1 MQRITKATTQ
11 LHRKH
16 NRWTSEHV
24 YDARVTRQQ
33 CTESERVRDIEKSR
47 ATTTKFAFGACYCL
61 MACSLLLLLLLLAF
75 LLFLGFSCRRTMQRL
90 LLSYCV
96 WHGYIDTAQLILNH
110 MKADGCDDGDQGE
123 LHDIKLPTAEQQQE
137 RLGMWHL
144 AGTTHYIASHRIAS
158 HHHCTWS
165 TCLL

>member
-1 MQRITKATTQ
+1 VDLR
-11 LHRKH
+11 
-16 NRWTSEHV
+16 
-24 YDARVTRQQ
+24 ARVRREGDEATMHRE
-33 CTESERVRDIEKSR
+33 CERERERERDREVKSNNNNKVRVW
-47 ATTTKFAFGACYCL
+47 
-61 MACSLLLLLLLLAF
+61 SLLLLDGVLTFIVVVVVVVAF

-144 AGTTHYIASHRIAS
+144 ASTTHYIASHRIAS

>member
-1 MQRITKATTQ
+1 
-11 LHRKH
+11 
-16 NRWTSEHV
+16 
-24 YDARVTRQQ
+24 
-33 CTESERVRDIEKSR
+33 
-47 ATTTKFAFGACYCL
+47 

-144 AGTTHYIASHRIAS
+144 ASTTHYIASHRIASHRIASHRIAS